1 MNSNG
6 NGFVADNKHEA
17 ACKRWTFGFY
27 RRGEEALHATRQANQ
42 QHQFLTV
49 EMAYDFLRRH
59 LSPFVTSLHP
69 LVRDVVSGQSGK
81 SAVAPTTRVTSRKQQ
96 LLASLR
102 AAPGRSMAQSGW
114 DPPKALELA
123 AGLL

>member
-27 RRGEEALHATRQANQ
+27 RRGEEALPATRQANQ

-49 EMAYDFLRRH
+49 EMSYDFLRRH
-59 LSPFVTSLHP
+59 LREFVKSLHP
-69 LVRDVVSGQSGK
+69 LVRYVVSGQSEK
-81 SAVAPTTRVTSRKQQ
+81 SAVSPTTGLTSPHKQF
-96 LLASLR
+96 LSTHGS
-102 AAPGRSMAQSGW
+102 APSFSMTPSCEAQ
-114 DPPKALELA
+114 
-123 AGLL
+123 